1 MFNFAKVLT
10 TFANQFKKIKGM
22 EINRSVDIQY
32 YTDTGELV
40 IEVDHDTKTEYMFY
54 VDISLE
60 DLNNPRK
67 AWRIIAKGLETMEER
82 HAANLAQDK
91 LDYEAYKKWVEMV
104 EEAYKMNEEFDKSKK
119 DKEYVSL
126 SLSALVPK
134 ETVSDDFALI
144 KGLYTSA
151 YYQRYN
157 EYPRTFTLG
166 FITEHDE
173 IDDDFVR
180 QFLDIGLSEEEAT
193 APMLTYKLCLQGWE
207 GLEPEII
214 EVLHDNIMGFGDLVE
229 ELREEVE
236 EGVTLFDRILEDD
249 VFPFLDEIITPVD
262 TTKFLSA

>member
-1 MFNFAKVLT
+1 MFNYAKVLT
-10 TFANQFKKIKGM
+10 TFANQFKKVKGM

-32 YTDTGELV
+32 YTDTGEVV
-40 IEVDHDTKTEYMFY
+40 IEVDRDTKTEYMFY

-91 LDYEAYKKWVEMV
+91 LDYEEYKKWVAML
-104 EEAYKMNEEFDKSKK
+104 EEAYKMNEEFDEFKK
-119 DKEYVSL
+119 DKEFVSL
-126 SLSALVPK
+126 SLAALAPK
-134 ETVSDDFALI
+134 EAVSDDFALI

-157 EYPRTFTLG
+157 EYPKVFTLG

-180 QFLDIGLSEEEAT
+180 QFLDIGMSEEEAT
-193 APMLTYKLCLQGWE
+193 APILTYKLCLQGLDN
-207 GLEPEII
+207 LEDKII
-214 EVLHDNIMGFGDLVE
+214 TVLHDNIMGFGDLVE

-236 EGVTLFDRILEDD
+236 EGETLFDRILEDE
-249 VFPFLDEIITPVD
+249 VFPFLDKIITPVD